1 MHSNSGLFN
10 QRRPSCKGQ
19 RLKMKGR
26 WFSFKDLSRASS
38 PRNFLVFISMEEK
51 ERASNPWDV
60 SVQEESSH
68 KIPKSK
74 GARQVYQSS
83 VCSWSGGRKDYTELT
98 GVEKSTLGLCYGN
111 RDSLGLVTAHV
122 KKKFLVE
129 RRESCKD
136 KQEHG
141 SSQNDKAKETLGF
154 QPPTQ
159 KAAELNPIYKVLVD
173 LFFVNI
179 PGKKGIKNGNTSQ
192 KCRPHQRRSVNH
204 GKKAGKKTLN
214 SWFTTC
220 KWTLKDVTWFS
231 VCSLQAS

>member
-83 VCSWSGGRKDYTELT
+83 VCSWSGGRKAYTELT

-111 RDSLGLVTAHV
+111 RDSLGLVTAHA

-129 RRESCKD
+129 SRESCKD

-141 SSQNDKAKETLGF
+141 SSQNDKAKEPWASSHRLRK
-154 QPPTQ
+154 QQ
-159 KAAELNPIYKVLVD
+159 NWI
-173 LFFVNI
+173 LFTRYSLTYFLSTFLEKRSKERKHI
-179 PGKKGIKNGNTSQ
+179 PEVQTSW
-192 KCRPHQRRSVNH
+192 KIS
-204 GKKAGKKTLN
+204 
-214 SWFTTC
+214 
-220 KWTLKDVTWFS
+220 
-231 VCSLQAS
+231 